1 MFKVIFIL
9 VLATDHGWIH
19 SEMKFDTLNECETA
33 GEQIVKNVWKTRVAS
48 SYTCI
53 EKHVKE
59 EKKKKIKCS
68 IENRYDYVN
77 NHTHNSNAGSMD
89 GYPYP
94 TSFTCIEE

>member
-9 VLATDHGWIH
+9 LLVNDHGGIN
-19 SEMKFDTLNECETA
+19 SDLMFNTLNECETA
-33 GEQIVKNVWKTRVAS
+33 GKQTVSTMKKSRLS
-48 SYTCI
+48 CSYTCI

-68 IENRYDYVN
+68 IENRYDYN
-77 NHTHNSNAGSMD
+77 NKHTVQMM

-94 TSFTCIEE
+94 TSFTCTEE

>member
-9 VLATDHGWIH
+9 LLVNDHGGIN
-19 SEMKFDTLNECETA
+19 SDLMFDTLNECQTA
-33 GEQIVKNVWKTRVAS
+33 GEQIVRDVRKTRVAA

-68 IENRYDYVN
+68 IENRYDYN
-77 NHTHNSNAGSMD
+77 NKHTSQMM

-94 TSFTCIEE
+94 ASFTCIEE